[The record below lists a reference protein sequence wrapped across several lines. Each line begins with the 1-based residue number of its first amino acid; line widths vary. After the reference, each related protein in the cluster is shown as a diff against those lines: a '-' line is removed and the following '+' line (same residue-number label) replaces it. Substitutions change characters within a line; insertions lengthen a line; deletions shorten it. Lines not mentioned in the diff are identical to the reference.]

1 MAEDKYASWPDKH
14 AAAATLGLSFRSVER
29 LIEQKKIHIKH
40 RPILGRKPLT
50 ILNPEDVDRIKA
62 EVLPPVPAP
71 AKTGSVLV
79 PHRPV
84 KAADMLAALTPPRV
98 PLDKKLFLTLREASE
113 FSGLPQSYIRRL
125 IASKKLKVIVA
136 AGYRIK
142 RADLERL

>member
-1 MAEDKYASWPDKH
+1 MEDKLGNWPDKH
-14 AAAATLGLSFRSVER
+14 AAAATLGLSLRSVER
-29 LIEQKKIHIKH
+29 LISQKKIRVKH

-50 ILNPEDVDRIKA
+50 ILNPEDIERIKA

-71 AKTGSVLV
+71 GKTGSALV

-113 FSGLPQSYIRRL
+113 FSGLPQTYLRRL
-125 IASKKLKVIVA
+125 I
-136 AGYRIK
+136 
-142 RADLERL
+142 